1 MREILFRAKRIKDG
15 KWAEG
20 YLSQTTI
27 VGEAPARLALII
39 TEETEKVYDHY
50 RYEIDPDTVGQ
61 FTGVSDKDGAKIFEG
76 DIVKQFFDF
85 GLEITAEAVF
95 REGAFGLS
103 ARRGGTTEFTPF
115 ANICNCAFE
124 VSGNIFDN
132 PELVGKD

>member
-1 MREILFRAKRIKDG
+1 MREILFRG
-15 KWAEG
+15 KSLKNGTFAEG
-20 YLSQTTI
+20 HYFKNDNGTFIFTSPYHANYLDI
-27 VGEAPARLALII
+27 DIMV
-39 TEETEKVYDHY
+39 KVN
-50 RYEIDPDTVGQ
+50 PKTVGQ
-61 FTGVSDKDGAKIFEG
+61 FTGVSDKNGAKIFEG

-85 GLEITAEAVF
+85 GFEITAESVF

-132 PELVGKD
+132 PELLERVKKYE

>member
-50 RYEIDPDTVGQ
+50 WHEIDPDTVEQ
-61 FTGVSDKDGAKIFEG
+61 FTGVSDKNGAKIFEG
-76 DIVKQFFDF
+76 DIAVIDGYETGVIEWADDTASFVIRYEENDVTDF
-85 GLEITAEAVF
+85 NRYWGYNLEVI
-95 REGAFGLS
+95 
-103 ARRGGTTEFTPF
+103 
-115 ANICNCAFE
+115 
-124 VSGNIFDN
+124 GNIIDN
-132 PELVGKD
+132 PELLRKD